1 MSTTRKL
8 LSVICFL
15 LYPMVNA
22 GAANAAPATGVGF
35 QTFAVLT
42 GAIIALFALAWAA
55 RKYGPYARVK
65 KALGLDVVGQ
75 VPVGIKANITLVRV
89 GKSMLLLG
97 VTQNRV
103 CLIKDLGEGDFEK
116 AITDAEFPGGLK

>member
-1 MSTTRKL
+1 MNTWKTPA
-8 LSVICFL
+8 SVVCFL
-15 LYPMVNA
+15 LYPVMNA
-22 GAANAAPATGVGF
+22 GSANAAPSSGVGF
-35 QTFAVLT
+35 QAFAVLA

-75 VPVGIKANITLVRV
+75 VPVGMKANITLVRV
-89 GKSMLLLG
+89 GKSMLVLG

-116 AITDAEFPGGLK
+116 AINEAEFPGGIK